1 MRIQKATLLL
11 SALVLAAATTAHA
24 GQPKTMEQAQYKA
37 SHTGQPILMKVG
49 TEWCKACNKFDKAVA
64 KNEELRQAIQSEAIF
79 LHVDAEKGEG
89 PDLAQA
95 YGVEHF
101 PTFLLVNAEGELMD
115 RWGGFYAAEKFE
127 KQLVAATADAMP
139 VSARLAQFRAEPTE
153 HDARKLG
160 DLQLDEGHPAE
171 AAAYYARAASLN
183 PHSETDYQLRIFGAM
198 ARGAYGQLY
207 SAGDLAEQANVVVS
221 NPNATEKALWEVN
234 WQMRKVASKLGE
246 AEMWH
251 PYLQAAFERTD
262 ADGVY
267 AEKRAYLEADYAL
280 HIQGDE
286 NKALEIKRASLEGD
300 GINNAN
306 VLNNFA
312 WWCFENRV
320 NVAEATDMAKRGV
333 DLAKA
338 GTEKANVLDTLAE
351 LCNLNRDCAN
361 AVEYIRLAISEDP
374 NNEYFQSQLTRFE
387 EILAM
392 QD

>member
-1 MRIQKATLLL
+1 MRIQKSALLI
-11 SALVLAAATTAHA
+11 SALVLAATTAYA

-37 SHTGQPILMKVG
+37 AHTGRPILMKVG

-64 KNEELRQAIQSEAIF
+64 KNDELRQTIQSEAIF

-127 KQLVAATADAMP
+127 KQLVAAAADAMP
-139 VSARLAQFRAEPTE
+139 VSERLAQFRAEPTE

-198 ARGAYGQLY
+198 ARGAYSQLY

-221 NPNATEKALWEVN
+221 NPDASEKALWEVN

-246 AEMWH
+246 TEMWH
-251 PYLQAAFERTD
+251 PYLQAAFERTE

-286 NKALEIKRASLEGD
+286 RKALGIKRATLEGD
-300 GINNAN
+300 GLNDAN
-306 VLNNFA
+306 TLNNFA

-320 NVAEATDMAKRGV
+320 NVAEATEMAKRGV

-338 GTEKANVLDTLAE
+338 GAEKANVLDTLAE

-361 AVEYIRLAISEDP
+361 AVEYIRLAIEEDP
-374 NNEYFQSQLTRFE
+374 KNEYFQSQLTRFE